1 MNKEIFH
8 LGIITSF
15 IYTVIYV
22 AKDNKIVEWNY
33 IKNIYFQKEIC
44 NILDII
50 FDKYNIIFVGLF
62 LGPAPL
68 MSCRTTLI
76 FMQGVYIALKIPIVL
91 LSGNNHYKYKSID
104 IVIIQNFCGNYLL
117 MEHNKK
123 QKTVTLLEIENID
136 YSNKKVGLVS
146 REGHTINI
154 NSNYTSLLFPNI
166 ENLIKEALKKYHNN
180 KVIKTFSQIV
190 PFF

>member
-1 MNKEIFH
+1 MDKEIFH

-15 IYTVIYV
+15 IYTVVYI
-22 AKDNKIVEWNY
+22 AKDNIIVEWNY

-44 NILDII
+44 NILDMI
-50 FDKYNIIFVGLF
+50 FEKYNISFAGLF

-76 FMQGVYIALKIPIVL
+76 FMQGLYIALKIPIVL

-104 IVIIQNFCGNYLL
+104 IVIIQNFCGNYLV
-117 MEHNKK
+117 MEAGKK
-123 QKTVTLLEIENID
+123 QKKVTLLEIESRD
-136 YSNKKVGLVS
+136 YFNKKVGLVS
-146 REGHTINI
+146 REGHSINI
-154 NSNYTSLLFPNI
+154 NSNYISVLFPNI
-166 ENLIKEALKKYHNN
+166 ENLIKEAFKKYKNN